1 MSKEVIFEDP
11 ILRKHLSADVAEK
24 SGAVAAAVWRARQQ
38 VFVQRHRVTKYLESN
53 KPCRKMIVHCKLSKD
68 KLL

>member
-24 SGAVAAAVWRARQQ
+24 SGAVAAAVRRARQQ
-38 VFVQRHRVTKYLESN
+38 VFVQRHRVTKYLESS
-53 KPCRKMIVHCKLSKD
+53 KSFPKIVHCKLSKD